1 MVASFECNL
10 SEKTVNPTGRRK
22 RPFFMDYGLFLKI
35 ANTGNDTQ
43 TGHRCPIQIAYRLWQ
58 FSKDRHISE
67 ASFYV
72 MPDEQ
77 IMASSSIYCGITDN
91 LLNSPDITTASL
103 EESLTISS
111 RLIQKVGNKNIYI
124 IGWNVLEDIHDILEN
139 NLSRLNI
146 DIFDDKNLKLIDLKK
161 LAELSLPTN
170 EVGHLGP
177 DTTLFWL
184 KKTVEKVDDNS
195 NFKFLQNL
203 RNERWQ
209 QTFCKTSID
218 IDVLCLKLL
227 MEKLNLRN
235 LDDVYVWLESPHKI
249 DVLPFGKHKGELVSD
264 VFVKDNEYL
273 CWLYSCKDIMD
284 KNKDL
289 KYTLAELLS
298 I

>member
-1 MVASFECNL
+1 
-10 SEKTVNPTGRRK
+10 
-22 RPFFMDYGLFLKI
+22 MDYGFFFKI
-35 ANTGNDTQ
+35 ANTGNDGKS
-43 TGHRCPIQIAYRLWQ
+43 GHRCPIQIAYKLWQ
-58 FSKDRHISE
+58 LSKDRFISE

-91 LLNSPDITTASL
+91 LLNSPDITTVSL
-103 EESLTISS
+103 EEALTISS

-161 LAELSLPTN
+161 LAELSLPMN

-184 KKTVEKVDDNS
+184 KKTVEKADDNS

-227 MEKLNLRN
+227 IEKLDLRN
-235 LDDVYVWLESPHKI
+235 LDDVYAWLEAPHKI
-249 DVLPFGKHKGELVSD
+249 EVLPFGKHKGELVSD